1 MNINSIPADT
11 TPEAARVQFEI
22 FRHMPANQRLELA
35 VRMSDALV
43 ATVAA
48 GVRSRHPE
56 YTEAQVRL
64 AVIRLRLG
72 DALFQKAYP
81 GPEIAV

>member
-1 MNINSIPADT
+1 MNMSTIPADT
-11 TPEAARVQFEI
+11 TPEAAWVQIEV
-22 FRHMPANQRLELA
+22 FRRMPAHQRLELA
-35 VRMSDALV
+35 VHMSDALV

-56 YTEAQVRL
+56 YTEAQVQL

-72 DALFQKAYP
+72 DASFQMAYP
-81 GPEIAV
+81 GTEIAV